1 MSSGG
6 LTGYYTD
13 DNLPDSTTGALASD
27 PYAQAAQEAQ
37 DLAAQNAVDPTA

>member
-13 DNLPDSTTGALASD
+13 DNLPDSTTSALASD
-27 PYAQAAQEAQ
+27 PYAQAAQEMQQLAQ
-37 DLAAQNAVDPTA
+37 QNAADPTA